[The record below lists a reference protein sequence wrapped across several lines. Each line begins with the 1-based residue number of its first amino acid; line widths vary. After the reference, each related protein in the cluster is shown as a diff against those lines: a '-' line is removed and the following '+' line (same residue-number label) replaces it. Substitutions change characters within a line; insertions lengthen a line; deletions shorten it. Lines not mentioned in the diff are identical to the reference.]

1 MKTQLKPLL
10 GALVLVGLCSGAQAA
25 YFERVDYLG
34 SGGYSATTNGVSV
47 SDAALD
53 FSPASG
59 DVALLGANTF
69 NASLTNGSLAHSYV
83 ADAYLTFSTAS
94 TDLWM
99 SLSQSLDATASSG
112 ALSVASHQQDAFIDM
127 SEVTLRIVGQAGE
140 TEGSAVNVS
149 FAGNASALYDFNSLV
164 SGGYLG
170 LGLSVSR
177 GNDVVGDYL
186 WDVQQ
191 SGERSLGFSFAGRV
205 GEEFTFSSYMLS
217 GASLADVNF
226 AQRTLPYTLAETGA
240 TLSGSFTIA
249 AVPEPE
255 TYAMLLAGL
264 GLMGAVARRRKAA

>member
-1 MKTQLKPLL
+1 M
-10 GALVLVGLCSGAQAA
+10 
-25 YFERVDYLG
+25 
-34 SGGYSATTNGVSV
+34 SA
-47 SDAALD
+47 
-53 FSPASG
+53 
-59 DVALLGANTF
+59 
-69 NASLTNGSLAHSYV
+69 
-83 ADAYLTFSTAS
+83 
-94 TDLWM
+94 
-99 SLSQSLDATASSG
+99 
-112 ALSVASHQQDAFIDM
+112 
-127 SEVTLRIVGQAGE
+127 VTLRIVGQAGE

-191 SGERSLGFSFAGRV
+191 SGERSLAFSFAGMV
-205 GEEFTFSSYMLS
+205 GEELTFSSFMLT
-217 GASLADVNF
+217 GASLENANF
-226 AQRTLPYTLAETGA
+226 AQSSLPYTLAEAGVS
-240 TLSGSFTIA
+240 LNGSLTIA